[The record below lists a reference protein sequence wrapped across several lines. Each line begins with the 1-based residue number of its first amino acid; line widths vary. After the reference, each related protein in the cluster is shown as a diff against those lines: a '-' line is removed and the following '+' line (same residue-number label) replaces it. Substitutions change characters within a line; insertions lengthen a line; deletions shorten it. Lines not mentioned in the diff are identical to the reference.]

1 MIAAKHTLEAA
12 TENTLA
18 FAVGGIQE
26 KCKKREQ
33 EDILGKEITI
43 DELEDT
49 RRLKII
55 KPDER
60 ALVGPDAV
68 TDNPA
73 LKNEYYLSVNSKAGL
88 NNIDHQKVHK
98 VI

>member
-1 MIAAKHTLEAA
+1 M
-12 TENTLA
+12 
-18 FAVGGIQE
+18 
-26 KCKKREQ
+26 
-33 EDILGKEITI
+33 EDGADKEITI

-60 ALVGPDAV
+60 ALVGPNAV
-68 TDNPA
+68 SDNPA

-88 NNIDHQKVHK
+88 NNIDHQRVHK
-98 VI
+98 VIQDASKHSEFFKSEEEKLDAVRDKV